1 MNRNPSLQ
9 SNCEL
14 SPPMLELIEILARIA
29 YENLRRKRTET
40 ATEPSTGNVQA
51 A

>member
-1 MNRNPSLQ
+1 MNRKLSLQ

-29 YENLRRKRTET
+29 YENLRRERAET
-40 ATEPSTGNVQA
+40 ATEPSTANVQA